1 VPGEFFFMA
10 IGGLGVSLAGFAG
23 LIATLDRRALSGN
36 PIAAWRIRNI
46 VIRGFLVTIIGF
58 GTVAVHTV
66 TEDLEMS
73 IRIGSLFLALMVL
86 LVVRETRPG
95 PAWPDDR
102 MRRRIRLSIPFAVTL
117 VLMNVALAEVGF
129 LQLLLLAFLG
139 GAFGIFINAVREIGV
154 ASEPTPRETGN
165 DDDVH
170 RASER

>member
-1 VPGEFFFMA
+1 MA
-10 IGGLGVSLAGFAG
+10 MGGLGVSLAGFAG

-46 VIRGFLVTIIGF
+46 VIRGFLVTTIGF

-66 TEDLEMS
+66 TEDVEMS
-73 IRIGSLFLALMVL
+73 IKIASLVLALMWL
-86 LVVRETRPG
+86 LMLGETRPG

-102 MRRRIRLSIPFAVTL
+102 MRRRIRLSIPFLVAL
-117 VLMNVALAEVGF
+117 VLLNVALAEVGF

-154 ASEPTPRETGN
+154 ASGPTPRETESN
-165 DDDVH
+165 DDAQP
-170 RASER
+170 ASER